1 MMFKRLA
8 VFLTLL
14 TITLPAWAIGVT
26 IVTAI
31 AGAAWAATAAGIA
44 TAMAINMIVS
54 AVVTYAFQQA
64 NQPDSS
70 GAGQGASPP
79 DVGSRL
85 QVSPATDN
93 KLPVIYGTAW
103 TGGIITD
110 LSITSDN
117 QYLYYVLSLC
127 EVTGVNGT
135 PDNITFGDIYYGGK
149 KVVFQSNGHT
159 VAYLL
164 DESTG
169 ATDTTVAG
177 KIDFYLYRNGSNSPT
192 NNGTNSAITVMQA
205 SGLTYTWDTT
215 KLMSNTA
222 FAIIRLQYS
231 ISANIRGINQTKFQ
245 ITNSRTKPGD
255 CLLDYMTNE
264 RYGCAIPA
272 AQIDTASLIALNE
285 YSDQLV
291 DYNTY
296 TGSLTQIP
304 RYRFSGQVN
313 MSRNCMDT
321 LQDMMSC
328 CDSILKY
335 NEVVGTWGVIINR
348 TDYSVAM
355 NINDSN
361 MISAINI
368 SPLDIASSYNYVEV
382 KFPNTQNQDSFDSA
396 NYDLAEIDPSL
407 LYPNEPVNKL
417 SVNLPFVNNS
427 ARAQMLANRILK
439 ASREDLQVSVSVMFV
454 GLQFEAGDV
463 VTLTSANYGWTD
475 KLFRLNK
482 VTETFNEDGSIQV
495 NLTMS
500 EFNSDVYSDASVEE
514 FTPAPN
520 TGIGDPTFF
529 NTIVPP
535 IVVAEYPA
543 AAVPSFVV
551 QTHAATGGI
560 TQYVEIWY
568 SAYSNPLETQMYFA
582 GTTEIQ
588 SNGNPWAAG
597 AALPNVTLSNIPAG
611 NWYLFARAVN
621 SLASSS
627 YSAPSSILRWRPAT
641 YQFTQRY
648 VAVAYADSITGTGF
662 SLSPTGKSYYGL
674 CNQDGIGVPT
684 DPSVYT
690 WYLAEPTF
698 GTAYYLCYCNRGSRK
713 FSFDTGL
720 AANAAGSGAF
730 VPTVTSLF
738 DPSIWSALQNGINYI
753 DLDARTGQLLETGTT
768 SVGTGEIAVRNTE
781 DGRVVASLQEYL
793 NFGEGVYTYTSSV
806 ATLTVDIYGRV
817 VGFEPPD
824 NFYYSEQTF
833 TATAGQTVF
842 SVTRGAGY
850 IVGQCWV
857 LVNGDILQATADYT
871 DAASEVTLTSGV
883 EAGSIVTVLSFK
895 SVNSTTGIYASFTRE
910 NIELVDASSY
920 TPDGFTLVSG
930 FEFIFLNGIQLS
942 ELDYDIVDGVL
953 TGFPSNF
960 TGTLSIIQWSPNNLG
975 QPNGTPVN
983 VLGFTVSGQS
993 IYSFSYNPNAFNI
1006 YENGVFLTQG
1016 TDFTTS
1022 TGTYTLVPTPDGT
1035 NVLVQQTF
1043 ARTGAV

>member
-1 MMFKRLA
+1 MFKRLA
-8 VFLTLL
+8 VLFTLL
-14 TITLPAWAIGVT
+14 TFTAPVWAIGAT
-26 IVTAI
+26 IL
-31 AGAAWAATAAGIA
+31 TAAGFA
-44 TAMAINMIVS
+44 SAAWFTAAAVAINMVVS
-54 AVVTYAFQQA
+54 AIVTYAVQQA
-64 NQPDSS
+64 MQPDSS
-70 GAGQGASPP
+70 GLGGAAAQP

-85 QVSPATDN
+85 QISPATDN

-110 LSITSDN
+110 LSITEDN
-117 QYLYYVLSLC
+117 QQLFYVLSLC
-127 EVTGVNGT
+127 EVTGINGT
-135 PDNITFGDIYYGGK
+135 PDAITFGNIYYGGK

-164 DESTG
+164 DEATG
-169 ATDTTVAG
+169 AKDTTVAG
-177 KIDFYLYRNGSNSPT
+177 KIDFYLYNNGSDNPT
-192 NNGTNSAITVMQA
+192 NNGTTSAISIMQT
-205 SGLTYTWDTT
+205 SGLTYTWDND

-231 ISANIRGINQTKFQ
+231 VSANIRGINQTKFQ
-245 ITNSRTKPGD
+245 ITNSRTKPGN
-255 CLLDYMTNE
+255 CILDYMLNE
-264 RYGCAIPA
+264 RYGCAIPLD
-272 AQIDTASLIALNE
+272 QIDTASLTALNT

-291 DYNTY
+291 DYNNYLGT
-296 TGSLTQIP
+296 LVQIA
-304 RYRFSGQVN
+304 RYRFDGQVN

-335 NEVVGTWGVIINR
+335 NEVLGKWGVIINR

-382 KFPNTQNQDSFDSA
+382 KFPNKQNQDSFDSA
-396 NYDLAEIDPSL
+396 NYDLAELDPSL

-427 ARAQMLANRILK
+427 GRAQWLVQRILK

-454 GLQFEAGDV
+454 GLQLEAGDV
-463 VTLTSANYGWTD
+463 VTLTNANYGWTE

-500 EFNSDVYSDASVEE
+500 EFNPSVYAETLVTE

-529 NTIVPP
+529 NSIVPP
-535 IVVAEYPA
+535 IIVAEYPA
-543 AAVPSFVV
+543 ASIPSFVV
-551 QTHAATGGI
+551 QTYAATGGI

-568 SAYSNPLETQMYFA
+568 SAYNNPLETQMYFA

-588 SNGNPWAAG
+588 SNGNPWNAG
-597 AALPNVTLSNIPAG
+597 AALPNVVLSNIPAG

-621 SLASSS
+621 SLASSD
-627 YSAPSSILRWRPAT
+627 YSSPSTILRWRPST

-648 VAVAYADSITGTGF
+648 LAIAYADSITGDGF
-662 SLSPTGKSYYGL
+662 SLSPTNKSYYGL
-674 CNQDGIGVPT
+674 CNQDNIGAPT

-738 DPSIWSALQNGINYI
+738 DPSIWSALNIGINYI
-753 DLDARTGQLLETGTT
+753 DLDHRTGQLLELGTT
-768 SVGTGEIAVRNTE
+768 SVGTGEIAVRNTS
-781 DGRVVASLQEYL
+781 DGQVVASLQEYL
-793 NFGEGVYTYTSSV
+793 NFGEGVYTYTSAV

-824 NFYYSEQTF
+824 NFDYSEQIY

-842 SVTRGAGY
+842 NVTRGAGY

-857 LVNGDILQATADYT
+857 LVNGSILQNTIDYT
-871 DAASEVTLTSGV
+871 DSANTVTLTSGV
-883 EAGSIVTVLSFK
+883 AAGSIVSILSFK
-895 SVNSTTGIYASFTRE
+895 SVNSTSGVYVSFTR
-910 NIELVDASSY
+910 NDVNLTNASSY

-930 FEFIFLNGIQLS
+930 FEFIFVNGIQLS

-953 TGFPSNF
+953 TAFPSNI
-960 TGTLSIIQWSPNNLG
+960 TGTLTIIQWTPNNLG

-983 VLGFTVSGQS
+983 VLGYTVNGQAV
-993 IYSFSYNPNAFNI
+993 YPFNYNPNAFNI
-1006 YENGVFLTQG
+1006 YENGVFLTQNS
-1016 TDFTTS
+1016 DFTTS
-1022 TGTYTLVPTPDGT
+1022 TGTYTLVPTPTST

>member
-8 VFLTLL
+8 ILLTLL
-14 TITLPAWAIGVT
+14 TFTAPAFAFGVT
-26 IVTAI
+26 IATAIGLTVGSLAFTATAI
-31 AGAAWAATAAGIA
+31 AINLVIS
-44 TAMAINMIVS
+44 AI
-54 AVVTYAFQQA
+54 VTYAF
-64 NQPDSS
+64 NESMQPDSAGS
-70 GAGQGASPP
+70 AGGAAAP
-79 DVGSRL
+79 DIGSRL

-110 LSITSDN
+110 LSITEDN
-117 QYLYYVLSLC
+117 QQLFYVLSLC
-127 EVTGVNGT
+127 EVTGINGT
-135 PDNITFGDIYYGGK
+135 PDTITFGDIYYGGK
-149 KVVFQSNGHT
+149 KVVFQANGHT
-159 VAYLL
+159 VAHLL

-169 ATDTTVAG
+169 ATDTTVNG
-177 KIDFYLYRNGSNSPT
+177 KIDFYLYNNGSNSPT
-192 NNGTNSAITVMQA
+192 NNGTTSAITIMGN
-205 SGLTYTWDTT
+205 SGLTYQWDNS

-231 ISANIRGINQTKFQ
+231 VSANIRGINQTKFQ

-272 AQIDTASLIALNE
+272 AQIDTASLTALNT
-285 YSDQLV
+285 YSDELV
-291 DYNTY
+291 NYNTY

-313 MSRNCMDT
+313 MSRSCMDT

-348 TDYSVAM
+348 VEYTVAM

-361 MISAINI
+361 MISAITI
-368 SPLDIASSYNYVEV
+368 SPLDIASSYNYVET
-382 KFPNTQNQDSFDSA
+382 KFPNTQNQDSFDSV
-396 NYDLAEIDPSL
+396 NFDLAELDPAL

-417 SVNLPFVNNS
+417 SVSLPFVNNS
-427 ARAQMLANRILK
+427 GRAQWLAYRILK

-454 GLQFEAGDV
+454 GLQLEAGDV

-482 VTETFNEDGSIQV
+482 VTETFNEDGSVQV

-500 EFNSDVYSDASVEE
+500 EFNPAVYAETLVTE

-529 NTIVPP
+529 NSIVPP
-535 IVVAEYPA
+535 LVVAEYPA
-543 AAVPSFVV
+543 GSVPSFVV
-551 QTHAATGGI
+551 QVHAATGGI
-560 TQYVEIWY
+560 TQYVEVWY

-582 GTTEIQ
+582 GTSEIQ
-588 SNGNPWAAG
+588 SNGNPWNAG
-597 AALPNVTLSNIPAG
+597 AALPNITLSNIPSG

-621 SLASSS
+621 SLASSQ
-627 YSAPSSILRWRPAT
+627 YSSASTLIRWRPST
-641 YQFTQRY
+641 YQFTERY
-648 VAVAYADSITGTGF
+648 IAVAYADSITGTGF
-662 SLSPTGKSYYGL
+662 NLSPTGKSYYGL
-674 CNQDGIGVPT
+674 CNQSGIGVPT

-690 WYLAEPTF
+690 WYLADPTF

-730 VPTVTSLF
+730 VPTVTNLF
-738 DPSIWSALQNGINYI
+738 DPSLWSALQNGINYI
-753 DLDARTGQLLETGTT
+753 DLDVRTGQLLETGTT

-781 DGRVVASLQEYL
+781 DGRVVASLQQYL
-793 NFGEGVYTYTSSV
+793 DFGTGVYTYTSAV
-806 ATLTVDIYGRV
+806 ANLTVDIYGRV

-824 NFYYSEQTF
+824 NFYYSEQIF
-833 TATAGQTVF
+833 TATDGQTVF

-857 LVNGDILQATADYT
+857 LVNGDIIEPTTDYT
-871 DAASEVTLTSGV
+871 DATGAVTLTTGV
-883 EAGSIVTVLSFK
+883 PAGTIVTVLSFK
-895 SVNSTTGIYASFTRE
+895 SSNSSTGVYASFTRHDVTLT
-910 NIELVDASSY
+910 NASDY
-920 TPDGFTLVSG
+920 TPVGFTVNSG
-930 FEFIFLNGIQLS
+930 FEFLFVNGVQLS
-942 ELDYDIVDGVL
+942 EIDYDIVDGVI
-953 TGFPSNF
+953 TNFPSTV
-960 TGTLSIIQWSPNNLG
+960 TGTLTIIEWTANNLG

-983 VLGFTVSGQS
+983 VLAYTVSGQAL
-993 IYSFSYNPNAFNI
+993 YTFSYNANAFNI